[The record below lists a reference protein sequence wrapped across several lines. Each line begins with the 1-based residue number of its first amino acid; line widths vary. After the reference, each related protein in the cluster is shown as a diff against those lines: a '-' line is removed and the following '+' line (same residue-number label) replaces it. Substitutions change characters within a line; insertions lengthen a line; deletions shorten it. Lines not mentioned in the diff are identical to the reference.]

1 MKELFSFML
10 YLLFDL
16 WSRSHGLRLSY
27 PFHEEAIKSLCQRV
41 SKRCQAQ
48 EQSKNSRRLDI
59 LLKYIENEPGRGRP
73 RRAEPGSALA
83 LAVRRGLQEYPE
95 QERPIAANQGIK
107 KRQILGEL
115 DANIGPLNSSQII
128 NIAEDS
134 IHCNADPEEQRPLKR
149 KRLLDKPELDDI
161 ARETRLEYCDTID
174 GYYAKESL
182 LIMADEKQYTFGGA
196 KKGTKFTLPRGVV
209 GYTLRA
215 RKRFMI
221 EQWAA
226 GCSGDVSISRPHC
239 CWSLKT
245 QNLPELAEKLA
256 VANQRLRQAVDHR
269 RSMCNLEGTP
279 EWAELRAR
287 NEKIRAD
294 NTRDTLDGLK
304 GGRRLLTAKRLYPYE
319 ELKPLGNK
327 GGLNFVWYA
336 FEVYQKLLFPYYEA
350 IVANNNGRD
359 VLIIEDN
366 DPSHLKARKLLAAE
380 IHLKGIQFAPHLPNS
395 PDFNLI
401 ETIQKHHQKDLE
413 TYSANITTAAKY
425 KIEEAEAKLKQAW
438 QGQEMDTVWKDRASN
453 DALKI
458 IANRCR
464 SDKGGNHFRDDINTA
479 KVDN

>member
-1 MKELFSFML
+1 M
-10 YLLFDL
+10 
-16 WSRSHGLRLSY
+16 
-27 PFHEEAIKSLCQRV
+27 
-41 SKRCQAQ
+41 
-48 EQSKNSRRLDI
+48 
-59 LLKYIENEPGRGRP
+59 
-73 RRAEPGSALA
+73 
-83 LAVRRGLQEYPE
+83 
-95 QERPIAANQGIK
+95 
-107 KRQILGEL
+107 
-115 DANIGPLNSSQII
+115 
-128 NIAEDS
+128 
-134 IHCNADPEEQRPLKR
+134 KR

-174 GYYAKESL
+174 GYCAKESL
-182 LIMADEKQYTFGGA
+182 LIMADEKQYAFGGSQ
-196 KKGTKFTLPRGVV
+196 KGSHITLPRGVV
-209 GYTLRA
+209 GYTLRP
-215 RKRFMI
+215 RQRFTI

-287 NEKIRAD
+287 NEQIRAD

-319 ELKPLGNK
+319 ELKPSGNK

-350 IVANNNGRD
+350 IAANNDGKD

-380 IHLKGIQFAPHLPNS
+380 IHARGIQFAPHPPNS

-401 ETIQKHHQKDLE
+401 ETIQKYHQKDLE

-425 KIEEAEAKLKQAW
+425 KIVEAEAKLKEAW
-438 QGQEMDTVWKDRASN
+438 QGQEMDTVWQNRASN
-453 DALKI
+453 KALKI

-464 SDKGGNHFRDDINTA
+464 IDKCGNHFRDDVNIA
-479 KVDN
+479 KVDK